1 MPALVPR
8 PLSLQQSSSMI
19 NGSLTIGGCAEGAV
33 ANLVKVLG
41 KADAK
46 LIDCSEAGI
55 IIFLTWFFL
64 SWKQELSEVAI
75 VMERK
80 LKVGRPAC
88 CRQWQYLHGLG
99 FVG

>member
-1 MPALVPR
+1 MA
-8 PLSLQQSSSMI
+8 
-19 NGSLTIGGCAEGAV
+19 GCAEGAV

-80 LKVGRPAC
+80 LKVGRPVC
-88 CRQWQYLHGLG
+88 SRQWHHLHGLG
-99 FVG
+99 CRDWGTC